1 MLRTTTRTRARGIP
15 SHRSS
20 SFLAGGD
27 LSDDSSKSS
36 ATETDDEKSDF
47 EDLLSEGLEGLEDFD
62 LSPAGGYFSSALED
76 LTLRLLYF
84 LVTEDFKDGQSKST
98 LLVYFGG
105 VLGLTSDGSGFQRP
119 GNYTVSL
126 SAFIYCARLV
136 VVEVLLP
143 RTSYDYVSYLARPR
157 SGQLDILNRV
167 RRETICLGSQAPI
180 GEFLSLRAYGRA
192 LATADGPSFRF
203 DWSDDGQTIS

>member
-1 MLRTTTRTRARGIP
+1 MPHASPPEDEARLRRIVSAVDGVFNRYEDTI
-15 SHRSS
+15 RSMDIS
-20 SFLAGGD
+20 IRY
-27 LSDDSSKSS
+27 
-36 ATETDDEKSDF
+36 
-47 EDLLSEGLEGLEDFD
+47 

-105 VLGLTSDGSGFQRP
+105 VLGLTSDGSGFRRP